1 MHAIWAGGERRLL
14 PPGVLR
20 RFSVATENDPSVHGG
35 ADRHRARR
43 PVRVNRAGSSPGA
56 ATRRVVAR
64 PDRST
69 SPPGPASRG
78 TPRGISRHG
87 TPADYADPSHAT
99 GRASRHRRIRPR
111 RPAPRPGRA
120 RSRLRPSRIAA
131 AARHRRVPG
140 MARTCGP
147 PESAGRRRA
156 GRGAGAYAGEW
167 RRLVSSLIDSRER
180 TPNGHNHTKHTRVW
194 RGACARRSR
203 RRYSNLHV
211 MYVFFLGATT
221 PCGHEPPLGAS

>member
-1 MHAIWAGGERRLL
+1 MRYGPVASAASSLLASSGAFRSQRRTTRACMV
-14 PPGVLR
+14 VLIDI
-20 RFSVATENDPSVHGG
+20 AP
-35 ADRHRARR
+35 ADRYVLTERDRAPVLQPGESLPGQIARR
-43 PVRVNRAGSSPGA
+43 VLQVQRPGGRRGGSA
-56 ATRRVVAR
+56 DTAR
-64 PDRST
+64 Q
-69 SPPGPASRG
+69 
-78 TPRGISRHG
+78 H
-87 TPADYADPSHAT
+87 YADPSHAT

>member
-87 TPADYADPSHAT
+87 TPALCRPVARDRTSFPTSPDP
-99 GRASRHRRIRPR
+99 
-111 RPAPRPGRA
+111 PAPSGAPARSGQIAASAFAHRGGSAAPQSPGDGAHVRAARVRRAPARGPGRGC
-120 RSRLRPSRIAA
+120 P
-131 AARHRRVPG
+131 
-140 MARTCGP
+140 
-147 PESAGRRRA
+147 
-156 GRGAGAYAGEW
+156 YAGEW

-194 RGACARRSR
+194 RGARGA
-203 RRYSNLHV
+203 
-211 MYVFFLGATT
+211 ATT
-221 PCGHEPPLGAS
+221 YNAMICLSWTQPHVHTVHEPPLGAS

>member
-1 MHAIWAGGERRLL
+1 MV
-14 PPGVLR
+14 VLIDI
-20 RFSVATENDPSVHGG
+20 AP
-35 ADRHRARR
+35 ADRYVLTERDRAPVLQPGESLPGQIARR
-43 PVRVNRAGSSPGA
+43 VLQVQRPGGRRGGSADTARQPTMQTRRTRPDELPDIAGSARAVRRPGP
-56 ATRRVVAR
+56 VG
-64 PDRST
+64 PDR
-69 SPPGPASRG
+69 GFG
-78 TPRGISRHG
+78 L
-87 TPADYADPSHAT
+87 
-99 GRASRHRRIRPR
+99 RASR
-111 RPAPRPGRA
+111 
-120 RSRLRPSRIAA
+120 
-131 AARHRRVPG
+131 RHRRVPG

>member
-1 MHAIWAGGERRLL
+1 MRYGPVASAASSLLASSGAFRSQRRTTRACMV
-14 PPGVLR
+14 VLIDI
-20 RFSVATENDPSVHGG
+20 AP
-35 ADRHRARR
+35 ADRYVLTERDRAPVLQPGESLPGQIARR
-43 PVRVNRAGSSPGA
+43 VLQVQRPGGRRGGSA
-56 ATRRVVAR
+56 DTAR
-64 PDRST
+64 Q
-69 SPPGPASRG
+69 
-78 TPRGISRHG
+78 H
-87 TPADYADPSHAT
+87 YADPSHAT

-131 AARHRRVPG
+131 APQSPGDGAHVRAARV
-140 MARTCGP
+140 
-147 PESAGRRRA
+147 RRA
-156 GRGAGAYAGEW
+156 PARGPGRGCPYAGEW